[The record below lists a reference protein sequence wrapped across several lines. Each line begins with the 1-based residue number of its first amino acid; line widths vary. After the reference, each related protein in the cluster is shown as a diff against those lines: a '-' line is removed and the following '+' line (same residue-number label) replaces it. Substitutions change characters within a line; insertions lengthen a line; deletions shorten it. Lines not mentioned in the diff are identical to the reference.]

1 MTVYDFAC
9 FVQNIRLLLF
19 VKKEWLFPSK
29 VLLMEQRMCRAGV
42 GVFIGKR

>member
-29 VLLMEQRMCRAGV
+29 VCSWNNECVEQAS
-42 GVFIGKR
+42 VFLSEKR